1 MIAICGSILQCFL
14 VPCALKV
21 VDDILDVT
29 QTTEQL
35 GKTAAKDLSS
45 DKTTYP
51 KLLGL
56 EESKKVAD
64 DLINDAI
71 SQLDVFEPSKA
82 APLIGMAKYIR
93 ARTH

>member
-1 MIAICGSILQCFL
+1 MCG
-14 VPCALKV
+14 VAKV

-56 EESKKVAD
+56 EESQKVAD
-64 DLINDAI
+64 ELISDAI
-71 SQLDVFEPSKA
+71 SQLSKFESEKA
-82 APLIGMAKYIR
+82 APLIGMAKYIG